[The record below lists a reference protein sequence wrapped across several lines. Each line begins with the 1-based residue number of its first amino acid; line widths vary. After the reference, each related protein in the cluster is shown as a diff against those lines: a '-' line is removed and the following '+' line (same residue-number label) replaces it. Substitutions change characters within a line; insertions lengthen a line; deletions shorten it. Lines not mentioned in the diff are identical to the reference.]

1 MANVEELKSG
11 VSQSLLRF
19 FLIFIRLVLK
29 ETLENR
35 GVLGQM
41 KAQLR
46 AEVFKA
52 LDDQVQTF
60 LTTIEHIK
68 YNYQ

>member
-1 MANVEELKSG
+1 M
-11 VSQSLLRF
+11 
-19 FLIFIRLVLK
+19 LK

-35 GVLGQM
+35 GVLDQM

-52 LDDQVQTF
+52 LDDQVQTC
-60 LTTIEHIK
+60 LTVIEHYI
-68 YNYQ
+68 